1 MSELITKYDPRSPI
15 SEVFRLLRTNI
26 QYLNKKDESTAIM
39 ITSTAPEN
47 GKTFVTA
54 NLAVTLAQADK
65 KVLLI
70 DTDIRKPRLHQVFNM
85 ENEIGLSDYLTNRT
99 EGLYIR
105 KTQVENLAIV
115 TAGSPVQN
123 TSELLGMEKFKK
135 TIEALKEKYDYVVID
150 SSPVLMVTDSILV
163 SRVVDSTV
171 LVGIYNKTRIDDLK
185 SAIRRI
191 NHVGGKVAGI
201 VINRSNTSS
210 SQYNN
215 KYFYGQTLD
224 TNTKSLRMKLK
235 RWAYN
240 RKVRKE
246 AIQNETL
253 KIENEQ
259 KLKFEEVNNKNK
271 QLENEIAEL
280 RNQLAR
286 NNRIQNTTK
295 INLMN
300 QQRSNSLPNNQK
312 QKINNILKDINN
324 I

>member
-1 MSELITKYDPRSPI
+1 
-15 SEVFRLLRTNI
+15 
-26 QYLNKKDESTAIM
+26 
-39 ITSTAPEN
+39 
-47 GKTFVTA
+47 
-54 NLAVTLAQADK
+54 
-65 KVLLI
+65 
-70 DTDIRKPRLHQVFNM
+70 
-85 ENEIGLSDYLTNRT
+85 
-99 EGLYIR
+99 
-105 KTQVENLAIV
+105 
-115 TAGSPVQN
+115 
-123 TSELLGMEKFKK
+123 
-135 TIEALKEKYDYVVID
+135 
-150 SSPVLMVTDSILV
+150 
-163 SRVVDSTV
+163 
-171 LVGIYNKTRIDDLK
+171 
-185 SAIRRI
+185 
-191 NHVGGKVAGI
+191 
-201 VINRSNTSS
+201 
-210 SQYNN
+210 
-215 KYFYGQTLD
+215 
-224 TNTKSLRMKLK
+224 MKLK